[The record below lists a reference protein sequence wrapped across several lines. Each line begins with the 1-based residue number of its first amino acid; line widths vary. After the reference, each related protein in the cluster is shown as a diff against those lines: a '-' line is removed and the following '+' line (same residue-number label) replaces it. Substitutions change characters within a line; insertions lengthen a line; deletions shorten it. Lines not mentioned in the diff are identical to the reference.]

1 MSEVISSESASENL
15 ISCAVFLA
23 DRVRSAEARAAALQP
38 VIERFLEREDV
49 DSAAEYADSIGD
61 PFLRDRMLIRVI
73 ARCVEL
79 KDDEYARQLVDAIEE
94 DGARASAKE
103 TLALQLAGRGDFEE
117 AIAIAEEL
125 VHSAEA
131 YAGIA
136 VNLAIRGEHGR
147 AIEVLDRVDFYN
159 SRVDALVEIAAVRL
173 RNGETAGAVE
183 VLEKA
188 LSDCDEIE
196 FEEDRIR
203 SYLRLGAAF
212 VETERKDRAIE
223 SLEKARQLAERI
235 EGPHRDN
242 LLAGIA
248 VAFLAAGSVD
258 LADRCLDLVIDKTQ
272 MASALVG
279 FSRIYREEEDP
290 DEALDAV
297 EEALAILRSEG
308 DKEIRNSKAR
318 YQVFKD
324 IAIEFAWVGKFERA
338 MEIAQQNPDPALV
351 RNALVNI
358 SQISVLRGEDEL
370 SQQAL
375 AALGSEVDR
384 VWGLLSASDAKEAAD
399 AREDA
404 VALLD
409 EAYGESES
417 IPQQIVKAEI
427 RTEIAKRYHHY
438 GLEDRAREAA
448 AECLAVVPQIM
459 GDSNRAIALC
469 DLSNLYD
476 KYDYEVTAEDRE
488 VLEHVIRQ
496 SLA

>member
-49 DSAAEYADSIGD
+49 DSAAAYADSIGD

-73 ARCVEL
+73 AKCVEMR
-79 KDDEYARQLVDAIEE
+79 DDEYARQLVDAIEE
-94 DGARASAKE
+94 DGARASATE
-103 TLALQLAGRGDFEE
+103 TLALQLAGRGDFDE
-117 AIAIAEEL
+117 AVKVAEDL

-131 YAGIA
+131 FGGIA
-136 VNLAIRGEHGR
+136 VNLAIKGEYAR
-147 AIEVLDRVDFYN
+147 ALEVLDRVDFYN
-159 SRVDALVEIAAVRL
+159 SRVDALVEIAAVRFK
-173 RNGETAGAVE
+173 NGEAAGAVE
-183 VLEKA
+183 VLENA
-188 LSDCDEIE
+188 LADCDEIE

-203 SYLRLGAAF
+203 AYLRLGAAF
-212 VETERKDRAIE
+212 VETDRKDRAIE
-223 SLEKARQLAERI
+223 SLEKARQLAEGI
-235 EGPHRDN
+235 EGAHRDN
-242 LLAGIA
+242 LLAGVAI
-248 VAFLAAGSVD
+248 AFLSAGSVD
-258 LADRCLDLVIDKTQ
+258 LADRCLDLVADKTQ

-279 FSRIYREEEDP
+279 FSRIYLEEEDAE
-290 DEALDAV
+290 EALDAV

-318 YQVFKD
+318 YQVFRD
-324 IAIEFAWVGKFERA
+324 IAIEFARVGKFERA
-338 MEIAQQNPDPALV
+338 MEIAQQNPDPALM

-370 SQQAL
+370 ARQAL
-375 AALGSEVDR
+375 AALGSEVDK
-384 VWGLLSASDAKEAAD
+384 VWGLLSASDAKESTG

-409 EAYGESES
+409 EASEESES

-427 RTEIAKRYHHY
+427 RTEIAKRYQHY
-438 GLEDRAREAA
+438 GLGDRAREAA
-448 AECLAVVPQIM
+448 AQCLAAVPEIM

-476 KYDYEVTAEDRE
+476 KYDYEVTGEDRE